1 MRHSRCEVRDHIN
14 YRKNDCCPSYRFC
27 RALQRLKSPMRY
39 ICEIFEAPRF
49 SSFSTQSAHDCQSN
63 GPVRPTP
70 RCKKV
75 TPPQLAASYLSG
87 GAQISMGSLRR
98 ATFVSGDRTPHGA
111 GMTSSNSFWPPDSV
125 AILVCLSSDD
135 STISRTRPNLC
146 SHCSRTDFIE
156 KLEQLLGAF
165 RRPVFRK
172 ISLDWAAAFTRN
184 IARDADR
191 VGCHVL
197 SREEVL
203 NPAASAVG
211 RRSSI
216 DPTRML
222 RHEGLERRS
231 IALPRAQQSLKPK

>member
-87 GAQISMGSLRR
+87 GAQISMGSPRR
-98 ATFVSGDRTPHGA
+98 ATFVSGDRTPDGA

-135 STISRTRPNLC
+135 STISRTRPSLLALLA
-146 SHCSRTDFIE
+146 HRFHRETRTASWRLQEAGFPKDLFG
-156 KLEQLLGAF
+156 LGGGVHAQYCA
-165 RRPVFRK
+165 RCRPRP
-172 ISLDWAAAFTRN
+172 
-184 IARDADR
+184 
-191 VGCHVL
+191 L
-197 SREEVL
+197 SR
-203 NPAASAVG
+203 
-211 RRSSI
+211 
-216 DPTRML
+216 
-222 RHEGLERRS
+222 LE
-231 IALPRAQQSLKPK
+231 